1 MRKTWRKI
9 ASLLLSLLICLSTT
23 YSPVLAAEDKAA
35 PTAVTECSVTGFM
48 TEILTLGFE
57 DTDWMNAINNVIV
70 NDTTYTK
77 GTISSWGSNGNLWEV
92 GSVTGA
98 YGSYTA
104 LKIVNPSTYPATLKI
119 SADGYQDLN
128 LQVTKNTSSYPY
140 VYTATVVNTP
150 VEKTYSASVSE
161 TENGTMQLS
170 ATKDI
175 KKGDT
180 VTITVT
186 PDENYELD
194 TLKVT
199 GTTSNSEISIQH
211 TDGTYSFVMPEED
224 VTVSATF
231 KKIAPAEPV
240 KINLEQLS
248 IATDFLGTNW
258 NLSFQNAN
266 NYAAS
271 ITDVK
276 VNKTSWEASSFKP
289 SSGGKY
295 YKDTDNNVLVFS
307 AKEFSSNPETSIL
320 KSGDVIT
327 ITADGYQEL
336 TFKFVI
342 DENGK
347 ASLTEDD
354 GQGDPY
360 ELHVKLKGSFESAI
374 IGQQNYDS
382 VSSASVGGASVNK
395 NSSAKVYG
403 ALVKKGS
410 EPTDSDWEEL
420 DHSSKINLNGSK
432 CSVSIVPNT
441 EKGTPADS
449 DSGMSGVYMTIS
461 SDLTLNGTPKD
472 AGAYLISVSITDT
485 QGRTAVSNSLPFNVY
500 TGEETLADRLTTD
513 NLKQYANGL
522 YAWDIMEPWAIKN
535 FGSNVEGEE
544 NSVRVPKDLEAWFG
558 SHQSGT
564 YGYLGYDLPWKQVT
578 NGEIPQTL
586 YIPDGCNLTMTNME
600 ILSSVRIVVESGGKL
615 TLSDSVVQGII
626 DVQNGGTF
634 SMNYDSFN
642 QEFATGA
649 SLCGQLRLQDG
660 AILENASIYSHINYL
675 ANGDLTDRS
684 SSDAVVVA
692 NGTVTVKGQVFIAGD
707 EAGSD
712 IGQTALLVKDGTVN
726 LEDNAVLVTYGGGG
740 NVLLYAEGGSA
751 IELDNGNISGN
762 GKVVA
767 IGGDVLWGNGGNAV
781 IGNGMITTS
790 EAFLQGATSRTS
802 KNATPGNAI
811 SENVKVTSASR
822 HIENGTQ
829 IGNEVSNDPLE
840 DLYWTTGVELTPP
853 LEKFV
858 TNAMTTEF
866 TVADIE
872 SQTYTG
878 EELTPS
884 ILVQNGETTLVE
896 GTDYFI
902 TYKNADGTD
911 SDGKFINA
919 GSYVVTVTGI
929 GDYYGTIEKTF
940 TILPKEFTF
949 DTALDFDSAS
959 YDGTSK
965 TPSLTVKD
973 GEIILTENVDYTV
986 SYTYGEDLEAK
997 DFSNAEFIEA
1007 GNYKLVIT
1015 GIGNYAGSTA
1025 ETVFAINDKKDDD
1038 NNNDNKDNNNSNNN
1052 SDNNGDSKDNT
1063 NSDNNSD
1070 NKNNNNSST
1079 DNNNGTTTTGNNSN
1093 STTTKNNNTSTV
1105 AGTSSGTTTSG
1116 SKATTNQTSTDK
1128 TASTATTSPKTGD
1141 NTNIVLWLSLF
1152 AVSCITFT
1160 GVTLVKKKSKKAQ
1173 K

>member
-1 MRKTWRKI
+1 MKKTWKKV
-9 ASLLLSLLICLSTT
+9 ASLFLSLLICLSTI
-23 YSPVLAAEDKAA
+23 YSPVLADNKKPA
-35 PTAVTECSVTGFM
+35 PAAVTSCDVTGFM

-57 DTDWMNAINNVIV
+57 DAEWMTAINNVIV

-92 GSVTGA
+92 GSATGA

-104 LKIVNPSTYPATLKI
+104 LKIVNPSTYSATLKI

-199 GTTSNSEISIQH
+199 GTTSNSEISIQN

-258 NLSFQNAN
+258 NLSFQNAD

-382 VSSASVGGASVNK
+382 VSSASVGGATSSK

-403 ALVKKGS
+403 AITAKGT
-410 EPTDSDWEEL
+410 EPTDADWEEL

-461 SDLTLNGTPKD
+461 SNLTLNGTPKD

-642 QEFATGA
+642 QEFTTGA

-712 IGQTALLVKDGTVN
+712 IGQTALLVKDGTLN
-726 LEDNAVLVTYGGGG
+726 LEDNATLVTYGGGG
-740 NVLLYAEGGSA
+740 NVLLYAAGGNA

-829 IGNEVSNDPLE
+829 IGNDVNNDPLE
-840 DLYWTTGVELTPP
+840 ELYWTTGVETTPP
-853 LEKFV
+853 LDKFITNAV
-858 TNAMTTEF
+858 TNTF

-872 SQTYTG
+872 NQPYTG

-884 ILVQNGETTLVE
+884 VMVQDGETVLTE

-902 TYKNADGTD
+902 TYKNEDGTE
-911 SDGKFINA
+911 SDGKFTNA
-919 GSYVVTVTGI
+919 DTYTVVVTGI
-929 GDYYGTIEKTF
+929 GNYYGTVEKTF
-940 TILPKEFTF
+940 TITPKELTF
-949 DTALDFDSAS
+949 DVALDSDSAS
-959 YDGTSK
+959 YDGTAK
-965 TPSLTVKD
+965 TPALTVKD
-973 GEIILTENVDYTV
+973 GKTVLTEGVDYTV
-986 SYTYGEDLEAK
+986 SCIYGDDSEAK
-997 DFSNAEFIEA
+997 NFADTEFINA
-1007 GNYKLVIT
+1007 GSYRLTVT
-1015 GIGNYAGSTA
+1015 GIGNYAGSSA
-1025 ETVFAINDKKDDD
+1025 EIVFTITDKKNDD
-1038 NNNDNKDNNNSNNN
+1038 NKNDDNKNDNINNGDNDNKNDNTNNGNDNKNNSNNAN
-1052 SDNNGDSKDNT
+1052 
-1063 NSDNNSD
+1063 
-1070 NKNNNNSST
+1070 
-1079 DNNNGTTTTGNNSN
+1079 N
-1093 STTTKNNNTSTV
+1093 STTDKTNDTTKTTGSTTNTSTN
-1105 AGTSSGTTTSG
+1105 GKT
-1116 SKATTNQTSTDK
+1116 
-1128 TASTATTSPKTGD
+1128 TASTGKTSTTGTSTSATTSPKTGD
-1141 NTNIVLWLSLF
+1141 DTNVMIWIALL
-1152 AVSCITFT
+1152 AVSCTTLT
-1160 GVTLVKKKSKKAQ
+1160 GTKLLKKKSK
-1173 K
+1173 

>member
-1 MRKTWRKI
+1 M
-9 ASLLLSLLICLSTT
+9 
-23 YSPVLAAEDKAA
+23 
-35 PTAVTECSVTGFM
+35 
-48 TEILTLGFE
+48 
-57 DTDWMNAINNVIV
+57 
-70 NDTTYTK
+70 
-77 GTISSWGSNGNLWEV
+77 
-92 GSVTGA
+92 
-98 YGSYTA
+98 
-104 LKIVNPSTYPATLKI
+104 
-119 SADGYQDLN
+119 
-128 LQVTKNTSSYPY
+128 
-140 VYTATVVNTP
+140 
-150 VEKTYSASVSE
+150 
-161 TENGTMQLS
+161 
-170 ATKDI
+170 
-175 KKGDT
+175 
-180 VTITVT
+180 
-186 PDENYELD
+186 
-194 TLKVT
+194 
-199 GTTSNSEISIQH
+199 
-211 TDGTYSFVMPEED
+211 
-224 VTVSATF
+224 
-231 KKIAPAEPV
+231 
-240 KINLEQLS
+240 
-248 IATDFLGTNW
+248 GTNW
-258 NLSFQNAN
+258 NLSFQNAD

-271 ITDVK
+271 VTDVK

-342 DENGK
+342 DKNGK

-360 ELHVKLKGSFESAI
+360 ELHVKLEGSFESAI

-410 EPTDSDWEEL
+410 EPTDTDWEEL
-420 DHSSKINLNGSK
+420 DNNSKINLNGSK
-432 CSVSIVPNT
+432 CNVSILPDT

-586 YIPDGCNLTMTNME
+586 YIPAGCNLTMTNME

-642 QEFATGA
+642 QEFTTGA

-712 IGQTALLVKDGTVN
+712 IGQTALLVKDGTLN
-726 LEDNAVLVTYGGGG
+726 LEDNATLVTYGGGG
-740 NVLLYAEGGSA
+740 NVLLYAAGGNA

-790 EAFLQGATSRTS
+790 EVFLQGATSRTS

-840 DLYWTTGVELTPP
+840 DLYWSTGVELTPP

-949 DTALDFDSAS
+949 DTALDSDSAS

-1025 ETVFAINDKKDDD
+1025 EAVFAINDKKEDD
-1038 NNNDNKDNNNSNNN
+1038 NNNDNKNNNNSDNKNNNN
-1052 SDNNGDSKDNT
+1052 SDNNN
-1063 NSDNNSD
+1063 D

-1079 DNNNGTTTTGNNSN
+1079 DNNKNGTTTTGNNSN

-1105 AGTSSGTTTSG
+1105 AGTSSGTATSG

-1141 NTNIVLWLSLF
+1141 NTSVVLWLSLF

-1160 GVTLVKKKSKKAQ
+1160 GVTLVKKKSKKA
-1173 K
+1173 

>member
-70 NDTTYTK
+70 NDTAYTK

-104 LKIVNPSTYPATLKI
+104 LKIVNPSKYPATLKI
-119 SADGYQDLN
+119 SADGYQDLT

-161 TENGTMQLS
+161 TENGTVQLS

-180 VTITVT
+180 ITMTVT

-199 GTTSNSEISIQH
+199 GTTSNSEISIQN

-248 IATDFLGTNW
+248 IATDFWGTNW
-258 NLSFQNAN
+258 NLSFQNAD

-271 ITDVK
+271 VTDVK

-410 EPTDSDWEEL
+410 EPVDTDWEEL
-420 DHSSKINLNGSK
+420 DNNSKINLNGSK
-432 CSVSIVPNT
+432 CSVSILPDT
-441 EKGTPADS
+441 EKGTSSDS
-449 DSGMSGVYMTIS
+449 DSGMKGVYMTIS
-461 SDLTLNGTPKD
+461 SDLTLSGTPKD
-472 AGAYLISVSITDT
+472 AGSYLISVSITDM
-485 QGRTAVSNSLPFNVY
+485 QGRTATSNTLPFQVY

-586 YIPDGCNLTMTNME
+586 YIPDGCNLTMTNMK
-600 ILSSVRIVVESGGKL
+600 ILSSVRIDVE
-615 TLSDSVVQGII
+615 
-626 DVQNGGTF
+626 NGGTF

-642 QEFATGA
+642 QEFTTGA

-692 NGTVTVKGQVFIAGD
+692 NGNVTVKGQVFIAGD

-712 IGQTALLVKDGTVN
+712 LGQTALLVKDGTLN
-726 LEDNAVLVTYGGGG
+726 LEDNATLVTYGGGG
-740 NVLLYAEGGSA
+740 NVLLYAAGGNA
-751 IELDNGNISGN
+751 IELENGNITGN

-767 IGGDVLWGNGGNAV
+767 IGGNVLWGNGGNAV
-781 IGNGMITTS
+781 TGNGIISTT
-790 EAFLQGATSRTS
+790 EAFIQGATSRTS
-802 KNATPGNAI
+802 NNAMPGNAL
-811 SENVKVTSASR
+811 SDNVKVTSASR

-829 IGNEVSNDPLE
+829 IGNDVNNDPLE
-840 DLYWTTGVELTPP
+840 ELYWTTGVELTPP

-902 TYKNADGTD
+902 TYKNTDGTD

-949 DTALDFDSAS
+949 DTSLDSDSAS

-973 GEIILTENVDYTV
+973 GEIVLTENVDYTV

-1025 ETVFAINDKKDDD
+1025 EAVFAIN
-1038 NNNDNKDNNNSNNN
+1038 NKNGTPTTGNNSNNN
-1052 SDNNGDSKDNT
+1052 
-1063 NSDNNSD
+1063 
-1070 NKNNNNSST
+1070 
-1079 DNNNGTTTTGNNSN
+1079 N

-1116 SKATTNQTSTDK
+1116 SKAATNQTSTDK

-1160 GVTLVKKKSKKAQ
+1160 GVTLVKKKSEKTQ

>member
-35 PTAVTECSVTGFM
+35 PTAVTECSVTGFV

-70 NDTTYTK
+70 NGTAYTK
-77 GTISSWGSNGNLWEV
+77 GTINSWASNGNLWEV

-104 LKIVNPSTYPATLKI
+104 LKIVNPSNYPATLKI
-119 SADGYQDLN
+119 SADGYQDLT
-128 LQVTKNTSSYPY
+128 LRVTKNTSSYPY
-140 VYTATVVNTP
+140 VYTATVINTP

-161 TENGTMQLS
+161 TENGTVQLS

-180 VTITVT
+180 ITMTVT

-199 GTTSNSEISIQH
+199 GTTSNSEISIQN

-224 VTVSATF
+224 VAVSATF

-248 IATDFLGTNW
+248 IATDFWGTNW
-258 NLSFQNAN
+258 NLSFQNAD

-271 ITDVK
+271 VTDVK

-410 EPTDSDWEEL
+410 EPADTDWEEL
-420 DHSSKINLNGSK
+420 DNNSKINLNGSK
-432 CSVSIVPNT
+432 CSVSILPDT
-441 EKGTPADS
+441 EKGTSSDS
-449 DSGMSGVYMTIS
+449 DSGMKGVYMTIS
-461 SDLTLNGTPKD
+461 SDLTLSGTPKD
-472 AGAYLISVSITDT
+472 AGSYLISVSITDM
-485 QGRTAVSNSLPFNVY
+485 QGRNATSNTLPFQVY

-586 YIPDGCNLTMTNME
+586 YIPDGCNLTMTNMK

-626 DVQNGGTF
+626 DVENGGTF

-642 QEFATGA
+642 QEFTTGA

-692 NGTVTVKGQVFIAGD
+692 NGNVTVKGQVFIAGD

-712 IGQTALLVKDGTVN
+712 LGQTALLVKDGTLN
-726 LEDNAVLVTYGGGG
+726 LEDNATLVTYGGGG
-740 NVLLYAEGGSA
+740 NVLLYAAGGNA
-751 IELDNGNISGN
+751 IELENGNITGN

-767 IGGDVLWGNGGNAV
+767 IGGNVLWGNGGNAV
-781 IGNGMITTS
+781 TGNGIISTT
-790 EAFLQGATSRTS
+790 EAFIQGATSRTS
-802 KNATPGNAI
+802 NNAMPGNAL
-811 SENVKVTSASR
+811 SDNVKVTSASR

-829 IGNEVSNDPLE
+829 IGNDVNNDPLE
-840 DLYWTTGVELTPP
+840 ELYWTTGVELTPP

-902 TYKNADGTD
+902 TYKNTDGTD

-949 DTALDFDSAS
+949 DTSLDSDSAS

-973 GEIILTENVDYTV
+973 GEIVLTENVDYTV
-986 SYTYGEDLEAK
+986 SYTYGENLETK

-1025 ETVFAINDKKDDD
+1025 EAVFAIN
-1038 NNNDNKDNNNSNNN
+1038 NKNGMPTTGNNSNNN
-1052 SDNNGDSKDNT
+1052 
-1063 NSDNNSD
+1063 
-1070 NKNNNNSST
+1070 
-1079 DNNNGTTTTGNNSN
+1079 N

-1116 SKATTNQTSTDK
+1116 SKAATNQTSTDK

-1160 GVTLVKKKSKKAQ
+1160 GVTLVKKKSKKTQ

>member
-77 GTISSWGSNGNLWEV
+77 GTINSWGSNGNLWEV

-119 SADGYQDLN
+119 SAEGYQDLT

-161 TENGTMQLS
+161 TENGTVQLS

-180 VTITVT
+180 ITMTVT
-186 PDENYELD
+186 PDESYELD

-199 GTTSNSEISIQH
+199 GTTSNSEISIQN

-248 IATDFLGTNW
+248 IATDFWGTNW
-258 NLSFQNAN
+258 NLSFQNAD

-276 VNKTSWEASSFKP
+276 VNAESWENSSFKP

-307 AKEFSSNPETSIL
+307 AKDFSTNPEIPVL

-327 ITADGYQEL
+327 LTADGYQEL

-342 DENGK
+342 DTNGN
-347 ASLTEDD
+347 ASLVADD

-360 ELHVKLKGSFESAI
+360 ELHVKLEGSFESAI

-410 EPTDSDWEEL
+410 EPTDTDWEEL
-420 DHSSKINLNGSK
+420 DNNSKINLNGSK
-432 CSVSIVPNT
+432 CNVSILPDT

-449 DSGMSGVYMTIS
+449 DSGMSGVYMTLS

-485 QGRTAVSNSLPFNVY
+485 QGRTAVSNALPFNVY

-564 YGYLGYDLPWKQVT
+564 YGYLGYDLPWKQVKA
-578 NGEIPQTL
+578 GDIPQTL
-586 YIPDGCNLTMTNME
+586 YIPAGCNLTMTNME

-634 SMNYDSFN
+634 SMNYDSYN
-642 QEFATGA
+642 QEFTKGA

-684 SSDAVVVA
+684 SSEAVVVA
-692 NGTVTVKGQVFIAGD
+692 NGNVTVKGQVFIAGD

-712 IGQTALLVKDGTVN
+712 IGQTALLVKDGTLN
-726 LEDNAVLVTYGGGG
+726 LEDNATLVTYGGGG
-740 NVLLYAEGGSA
+740 NVLLYAAGGNA

-949 DTALDFDSAS
+949 DTALDSDSAS
-959 YDGTSK
+959 YDGTAK

-1052 SDNNGDSKDNT
+1052 SDNNN
-1063 NSDNNSD
+1063 D

-1079 DNNNGTTTTGNNSN
+1079 DNNKNGTTTTGNNSN

-1116 SKATTNQTSTDK
+1116 SKATTNQTSTAK

>member
-1 MRKTWRKI
+1 MKKTWKKV
-9 ASLLLSLLICLSTT
+9 ASLFLSLLICLSTI
-23 YSPVLAAEDKAA
+23 YSPVLADDKKPA
-35 PTAVTECSVTGFM
+35 PAAVTSCDVTGFM

-57 DTDWMNAINNVIV
+57 DAEWMTAINNVIV

-92 GSVTGA
+92 GSATGA

-119 SADGYQDLN
+119 SADGYQDLT

-161 TENGTMQLS
+161 TENGTVQLS

-248 IATDFLGTNW
+248 IATDFWGTNW
-258 NLSFQNAN
+258 NLSFQNAD

-271 ITDVK
+271 VTDVK

-307 AKEFSSNPETSIL
+307 AKDFSTNPEIPVL

-327 ITADGYQEL
+327 LTADGYQEL

-342 DENGK
+342 DTNGN
-347 ASLTEDD
+347 ASLVADD

-360 ELHVKLKGSFESAI
+360 ELHVKLEGSFESAI

-382 VSSASVGGASVNK
+382 VSSASVGGATSSK

-403 ALVKKGS
+403 AITAKGT
-410 EPTDSDWEEL
+410 EPTDADWEEL

-461 SDLTLNGTPKD
+461 SNLTLNGTPKD

-586 YIPDGCNLTMTNME
+586 YIPAGCNLTMTNME

-642 QEFATGA
+642 QEFTTGA

-712 IGQTALLVKDGTVN
+712 IGQTALLVKDGTLN
-726 LEDNAVLVTYGGGG
+726 LEDNATLITYGGGG
-740 NVLLYAEGGSA
+740 NVLLYATGGNA

-762 GKVVA
+762 GKIVA

-790 EAFLQGATSRTS
+790 EVFLQGATSRTS

-853 LEKFV
+853 LDKFV
-858 TNAMTTEF
+858 TNAVTNTF

-872 SQTYTG
+872 SQIYTG
-878 EELTPS
+878 KELTPS
-884 ILVQNGETTLVE
+884 VLVQNGETTLVE

-940 TILPKEFTF
+940 TILPREFTF

-1025 ETVFAINDKKDDD
+1025 EAVFAINDKKEDD
-1038 NNNDNKDNNNSNNN
+1038 NNNDNKNNNN
-1052 SDNNGDSKDNT
+1052 SDNNGDSKDN
-1063 NSDNNSD
+1063 NNNDNNSD

-1079 DNNNGTTTTGNNSN
+1079 DNNKNGTTTTGNNSN

-1105 AGTSSGTTTSG
+1105 AGTSSGTATSG

-1141 NTNIVLWLSLF
+1141 NTSVVLWLSLF

-1160 GVTLVKKKSKKAQ
+1160 GVTLVKKKSKKA
-1173 K
+1173 

>member
-1 MRKTWRKI
+1 MKKTWKKV
-9 ASLLLSLLICLSTT
+9 ASLFLSLLICLSTI
-23 YSPVLAAEDKAA
+23 YSPVLADNKKPA
-35 PTAVTECSVTGFM
+35 PAAVTSCDVTGFM

-57 DTDWMNAINNVIV
+57 DAEWMTAINNVIV

-92 GSVTGA
+92 GSATGA

-199 GTTSNSEISIQH
+199 GTTSNSEISIQN

-258 NLSFQNAN
+258 NLSFQNAD

-410 EPTDSDWEEL
+410 EPADTDWEEL
-420 DHSSKINLNGSK
+420 DNNSKINLNGSK
-432 CSVSIVPNT
+432 CSVSILPDT
-441 EKGTPADS
+441 EKGTSSDS
-449 DSGMSGVYMTIS
+449 DSGMKGVYMTIS
-461 SDLTLNGTPKD
+461 SDLTLSGTPKD
-472 AGAYLISVSITDT
+472 AGSYLISVSITDM
-485 QGRTAVSNSLPFNVY
+485 QGRTATSNTLPFQVY

-712 IGQTALLVKDGTVN
+712 IGQTALLVKDGTLN
-726 LEDNAVLVTYGGGG
+726 LEDNATLVTYGGGG
-740 NVLLYAEGGSA
+740 NVLLYAAGGNA

-829 IGNEVSNDPLE
+829 IGNDVNNDPLE
-840 DLYWTTGVELTPP
+840 ELYWTTGVETTPP
-853 LEKFV
+853 LDKFITNAV
-858 TNAMTTEF
+858 TNTF

-872 SQTYTG
+872 NQPYTG

-884 ILVQNGETTLVE
+884 VMVQDGETVLTE

-902 TYKNADGTD
+902 TYKNEDGTE
-911 SDGKFINA
+911 SDGKFTNA
-919 GSYVVTVTGI
+919 DTYTVVVTGI
-929 GDYYGTIEKTF
+929 GNYYGTVEKTF
-940 TILPKEFTF
+940 TITPKELTF
-949 DTALDFDSAS
+949 DVALDSDSAS
-959 YDGTSK
+959 YDGTAK
-965 TPSLTVKD
+965 TPALTVKD
-973 GEIILTENVDYTV
+973 GKTVLTEGVDYTV
-986 SYTYGEDLEAK
+986 SCIYGDDSEAK
-997 DFSNAEFIEA
+997 NFADTEFINA
-1007 GNYKLVIT
+1007 GSYRLTVT
-1015 GIGNYAGSTA
+1015 GIGNYAGSSA
-1025 ETVFAINDKKDDD
+1025 EIVFTITDKKNDD
-1038 NNNDNKDNNNSNNN
+1038 NKNDDNKNDNINNGDNDNKNDNTNNGNDNKNNSNNA
-1052 SDNNGDSKDNT
+1052 
-1063 NSDNNSD
+1063 NNST
-1070 NKNNNNSST
+1070 T
-1079 DNNNGTTTTGNNSN
+1079 DKTNGTTKTTG
-1093 STTTKNNNTSTV
+1093 STTNTSTN
-1105 AGTSSGTTTSG
+1105 GKT
-1116 SKATTNQTSTDK
+1116 
-1128 TASTATTSPKTGD
+1128 TASTGKTSTTGTSTSATTSPKTGD
-1141 NTNIVLWLSLF
+1141 DTNVMIWIALL
-1152 AVSCITFT
+1152 AVSCTTLT
-1160 GVTLVKKKSKKAQ
+1160 GTKLLKKKSK
-1173 K
+1173 

>member
-1 MRKTWRKI
+1 MKKTWKKV
-9 ASLLLSLLICLSTT
+9 ASLFLSLLICLSTI
-23 YSPVLAAEDKAA
+23 YSPVLADDKKPA
-35 PTAVTECSVTGFM
+35 PAAVTSCDVTGFM

-57 DTDWMNAINNVIV
+57 DAEWMTAINNVIV

-92 GSVTGA
+92 GSATGA

-104 LKIVNPSTYPATLKI
+104 LKIVNPSTYPATVKI
-119 SADGYQDLN
+119 SAEGYQDLT

-161 TENGTMQLS
+161 TENGTVQLS

-180 VTITVT
+180 ITMTVT
-186 PDENYELD
+186 PDESYELD

-199 GTTSNSEISIQH
+199 GTTSNSEISIQN

-248 IATDFLGTNW
+248 IATDFWGTNW
-258 NLSFQNAN
+258 NLSFQNAD

-271 ITDVK
+271 VTDVK

-360 ELHVKLKGSFESAI
+360 ELHVKLEGSFESAI

-410 EPTDSDWEEL
+410 EPTDTDWEEL
-420 DHSSKINLNGSK
+420 DNNSKINLNGSK
-432 CSVSIVPNT
+432 CNVSILPDT
-441 EKGTPADS
+441 EKGTSSDS
-449 DSGMSGVYMTIS
+449 DSGMKGIYMTIS
-461 SDLTLNGTPKD
+461 SDLTLSGTPKD
-472 AGAYLISVSITDT
+472 AGSYLISVSITDM
-485 QGRTAVSNSLPFNVY
+485 QGRTATSNALPFQVY

-544 NSVRVPKDLEAWFG
+544 NSVRVPKNLEAWFG

-615 TLSDSVVQGII
+615 TLSDSIVQGII

-642 QEFATGA
+642 QEFTTGA

-684 SSDAVVVA
+684 SSEAVVVA
-692 NGTVTVKGQVFIAGD
+692 NGNVTVKGQVFIAGD

-712 IGQTALLVKDGTVN
+712 LGQTALLVKDGTVN

-751 IELDNGNISGN
+751 IELDNGNITGN
-762 GKVVA
+762 GKVIA

-811 SENVKVTSASR
+811 SENVKVTIASR

-853 LEKFV
+853 LDKFV
-858 TNAMTTEF
+858 TNAVTNTF

-872 SQTYTG
+872 SQIYTG
-878 EELTPS
+878 KELTPS
-884 ILVQNGETTLVE
+884 VLVQNGETTLVD

-902 TYKNADGTD
+902 TYKNADGID

-1025 ETVFAINDKKDDD
+1025 ETVFAINDKKDDN
-1038 NNNDNKDNNNSNNN
+1038 NNNDNKDNNNSN
-1052 SDNNGDSKDNT
+1052 
-1063 NSDNNSD
+1063 NNSD

-1079 DNNNGTTTTGNNSN
+1079 DNNNGTTTTGNNSNNSN

>member
-1 MRKTWRKI
+1 
-9 ASLLLSLLICLSTT
+9 
-23 YSPVLAAEDKAA
+23 
-35 PTAVTECSVTGFM
+35 
-48 TEILTLGFE
+48 
-57 DTDWMNAINNVIV
+57 
-70 NDTTYTK
+70 
-77 GTISSWGSNGNLWEV
+77 
-92 GSVTGA
+92 
-98 YGSYTA
+98 
-104 LKIVNPSTYPATLKI
+104 
-119 SADGYQDLN
+119 
-128 LQVTKNTSSYPY
+128 
-140 VYTATVVNTP
+140 
-150 VEKTYSASVSE
+150 
-161 TENGTMQLS
+161 
-170 ATKDI
+170 
-175 KKGDT
+175 
-180 VTITVT
+180 
-186 PDENYELD
+186 
-194 TLKVT
+194 
-199 GTTSNSEISIQH
+199 
-211 TDGTYSFVMPEED
+211 
-224 VTVSATF
+224 
-231 KKIAPAEPV
+231 
-240 KINLEQLS
+240 
-248 IATDFLGTNW
+248 
-258 NLSFQNAN
+258 
-266 NYAAS
+266 
-271 ITDVK
+271 
-276 VNKTSWEASSFKP
+276 
-289 SSGGKY
+289 
-295 YKDTDNNVLVFS
+295 
-307 AKEFSSNPETSIL
+307 
-320 KSGDVIT
+320 
-327 ITADGYQEL
+327 
-336 TFKFVI
+336 
-342 DENGK
+342 
-347 ASLTEDD
+347 
-354 GQGDPY
+354 
-360 ELHVKLKGSFESAI
+360 
-374 IGQQNYDS
+374 
-382 VSSASVGGASVNK
+382 
-395 NSSAKVYG
+395 
-403 ALVKKGS
+403 
-410 EPTDSDWEEL
+410 
-420 DHSSKINLNGSK
+420 
-432 CSVSIVPNT
+432 
-441 EKGTPADS
+441 
-449 DSGMSGVYMTIS
+449 
-461 SDLTLNGTPKD
+461 
-472 AGAYLISVSITDT
+472 
-485 QGRTAVSNSLPFNVY
+485 
-500 TGEETLADRLTTD
+500 
-513 NLKQYANGL
+513 
-522 YAWDIMEPWAIKN
+522 MEPWAIKN

-564 YGYLGYDLPWKQVT
+564 YGYLGYDLPWKQVKA
-578 NGEIPQTL
+578 GDIPQTL
-586 YIPDGCNLTMTNME
+586 YIPAGCNLTMTNME

-634 SMNYDSFN
+634 SMNYDSYN
-642 QEFATGA
+642 QEFTKGA

-684 SSDAVVVA
+684 SSEAVVVA
-692 NGTVTVKGQVFIAGD
+692 NGNVTVKGQVFIAGD

-712 IGQTALLVKDGTVN
+712 IGQTALLVKDGTLN
-726 LEDNAVLVTYGGGG
+726 LEDNATLVTYGGGG
-740 NVLLYAEGGSA
+740 NVLLYAAGGNA

-949 DTALDFDSAS
+949 DTALDSDSAS

-1052 SDNNGDSKDNT
+1052 SDNNN
-1063 NSDNNSD
+1063 D

-1079 DNNNGTTTTGNNSN
+1079 DNNKNGTTTTGNNSN

-1116 SKATTNQTSTDK
+1116 SKATTNQTSTAK

>member
-1 MRKTWRKI
+1 MKKTWKKV
-9 ASLLLSLLICLSTT
+9 ASLFLSLLICLSTI
-23 YSPVLAAEDKAA
+23 YSPVLADNKKPA
-35 PTAVTECSVTGFM
+35 PAAVTSCDVTGFM

-92 GSVTGA
+92 GSATGA

-199 GTTSNSEISIQH
+199 GTTSNSEISIQN

-258 NLSFQNAN
+258 NLSFQNAD

-382 VSSASVGGASVNK
+382 VSSASVGGATSSK

-403 ALVKKGS
+403 AITAKGT
-410 EPTDSDWEEL
+410 EPTDADWEEL

-461 SDLTLNGTPKD
+461 SNLTLNGTPKD

-642 QEFATGA
+642 QEFTTGA

-712 IGQTALLVKDGTVN
+712 IGQTALLVKDGTLN
-726 LEDNAVLVTYGGGG
+726 LEDNATLVTYGGGG
-740 NVLLYAEGGSA
+740 NVLLYAAGGNA

-829 IGNEVSNDPLE
+829 IGNDVNNDPLE
-840 DLYWTTGVELTPP
+840 ELYWTTGVETTPP
-853 LEKFV
+853 LDKFITNAV
-858 TNAMTTEF
+858 TNTF

-872 SQTYTG
+872 NQPYTG

-884 ILVQNGETTLVE
+884 VMVQDGETVLTE

-902 TYKNADGTD
+902 TYKNEDGTE
-911 SDGKFINA
+911 SDGKFTNA
-919 GSYVVTVTGI
+919 DTYTVVVTGI
-929 GDYYGTIEKTF
+929 GNYYGTVEKTF
-940 TILPKEFTF
+940 TITPKELTF
-949 DTALDFDSAS
+949 DVALDSDSAS
-959 YDGTSK
+959 YDGTAK
-965 TPSLTVKD
+965 TPALTVKD
-973 GEIILTENVDYTV
+973 GKTVLTEGVDYTV
-986 SYTYGEDLEAK
+986 SCIYGDDSEAK
-997 DFSNAEFIEA
+997 NFADTEFINA
-1007 GNYKLVIT
+1007 GSYRLTVT
-1015 GIGNYAGSTA
+1015 GIGNYAGSSA
-1025 ETVFAINDKKDDD
+1025 EIVFTITDKKNDD
-1038 NNNDNKDNNNSNNN
+1038 NKNDDNKNDNINNGDNDNKNDNTNNGNDNKNNSNNA
-1052 SDNNGDSKDNT
+1052 NNT
-1063 NSDNNSD
+1063 
-1070 NKNNNNSST
+1070 T
-1079 DNNNGTTTTGNNSN
+1079 DKTNGTTKTTG
-1093 STTTKNNNTSTV
+1093 STTNTSTN
-1105 AGTSSGTTTSG
+1105 GKT
-1116 SKATTNQTSTDK
+1116 
-1128 TASTATTSPKTGD
+1128 TASTGKTSTTGTSTSATTSPKTGD
-1141 NTNIVLWLSLF
+1141 DTNVMIWIALL
-1152 AVSCITFT
+1152 AVSCTTLT
-1160 GVTLVKKKSKKAQ
+1160 GTKLLKKKSK
-1173 K
+1173 

>member
-1 MRKTWRKI
+1 MKKTWKKV
-9 ASLLLSLLICLSTT
+9 ASLFLSLLICLSTI
-23 YSPVLAAEDKAA
+23 YSPVLADDKKPA
-35 PTAVTECSVTGFM
+35 PAAVTSCDVTGFM

-57 DTDWMNAINNVIV
+57 DAEWMTAINNVIV

-92 GSVTGA
+92 GSATGA

-104 LKIVNPSTYPATLKI
+104 LKIVNPSTYPATVKI
-119 SADGYQDLN
+119 SAEGYQDLT

-161 TENGTMQLS
+161 TENGTVQLS

-180 VTITVT
+180 ITMTVT
-186 PDENYELD
+186 PDESYELD

-199 GTTSNSEISIQH
+199 GTTSNSEISIQN

-258 NLSFQNAN
+258 NLSFQNAD

-382 VSSASVGGASVNK
+382 VSSASVGGATSSK

-403 ALVKKGS
+403 AITAKGT
-410 EPTDSDWEEL
+410 EPTDADWEEL

-461 SDLTLNGTPKD
+461 SNLTLNGTPKD

-642 QEFATGA
+642 QEFTTGA

-712 IGQTALLVKDGTVN
+712 IGQTALLVKDGTLN
-726 LEDNAVLVTYGGGG
+726 LEDNATLVTYGGGG
-740 NVLLYAEGGSA
+740 NVLLYAAGGNA

-802 KNATPGNAI
+802 KSATPGNAI

-829 IGNEVSNDPLE
+829 IGNDVNNDPLE
-840 DLYWTTGVELTPP
+840 ELYWTTGVETTPP
-853 LEKFV
+853 LDKFITNAV
-858 TNAMTTEF
+858 TNTF

-872 SQTYTG
+872 NQPYTG

-884 ILVQNGETTLVE
+884 VMVQDGETVLTE

-902 TYKNADGTD
+902 TYKNEDGTE
-911 SDGKFINA
+911 SDGKFTNA
-919 GSYVVTVTGI
+919 DTYTVVVTGI
-929 GDYYGTIEKTF
+929 GNYYGTVEKTF
-940 TILPKEFTF
+940 TITPKELTF
-949 DTALDFDSAS
+949 DVALDSDSAS
-959 YDGTSK
+959 YDGTAK
-965 TPSLTVKD
+965 TPALTVKD
-973 GEIILTENVDYTV
+973 GKTVLTEGVDYTV
-986 SYTYGEDLEAK
+986 SCIYGDDSEAK
-997 DFSNAEFIEA
+997 NFADTEFINA
-1007 GNYKLVIT
+1007 GSYRLTVT
-1015 GIGNYAGSTA
+1015 GIGNYAGSSA
-1025 ETVFAINDKKDDD
+1025 EIVFTITDKKNDD
-1038 NNNDNKDNNNSNNN
+1038 NKNDDNKNDNINNGDNDNKNDNTNNGNDNKNNSNNA
-1052 SDNNGDSKDNT
+1052 
-1063 NSDNNSD
+1063 NNST
-1070 NKNNNNSST
+1070 T
-1079 DNNNGTTTTGNNSN
+1079 DKTNGTTKTTG
-1093 STTTKNNNTSTV
+1093 STTNTSTN
-1105 AGTSSGTTTSG
+1105 GKT
-1116 SKATTNQTSTDK
+1116 
-1128 TASTATTSPKTGD
+1128 TASTGKTSTTGTSTSATTSPKTGD
-1141 NTNIVLWLSLF
+1141 DTNVMIWIALL
-1152 AVSCITFT
+1152 AVSCTTLT
-1160 GVTLVKKKSKKAQ
+1160 GTKLLKKKSK
-1173 K
+1173 

>member
-1 MRKTWRKI
+1 MKKTWKKV
-9 ASLLLSLLICLSTT
+9 ASLFLSLLICLSTI
-23 YSPVLAAEDKAA
+23 YSPVLADNKKPA
-35 PTAVTECSVTGFM
+35 PAAVTSCDVTGFM

-57 DTDWMNAINNVIV
+57 DAEWMTAINNVIV

-92 GSVTGA
+92 GSATGA

-199 GTTSNSEISIQH
+199 GTTSNSEISIQN

-258 NLSFQNAN
+258 NLSFQNAD

-410 EPTDSDWEEL
+410 EPADTDWEEL
-420 DHSSKINLNGSK
+420 DNNSKINLNGSK
-432 CSVSIVPNT
+432 CSVSILPDT
-441 EKGTPADS
+441 EKGTSSDS
-449 DSGMSGVYMTIS
+449 DSGMKGVYMTIS
-461 SDLTLNGTPKD
+461 SDLTLSGTPKD
-472 AGAYLISVSITDT
+472 AGSYLISVSITDM
-485 QGRTAVSNSLPFNVY
+485 QGRTATSNTLPFQVY

-712 IGQTALLVKDGTVN
+712 IGQTALLVKDGTLN
-726 LEDNAVLVTYGGGG
+726 LEDNATLVTYGGGG
-740 NVLLYAEGGSA
+740 NVLLYAAGGNA

-829 IGNEVSNDPLE
+829 IGNDVNNDPLE
-840 DLYWTTGVELTPP
+840 ELYWTTGVETTPP
-853 LEKFV
+853 LDKFITNAV
-858 TNAMTTEF
+858 TNTF

-872 SQTYTG
+872 NQPYIG

-884 ILVQNGETTLVE
+884 VMVQDGETVLTE

-902 TYKNADGTD
+902 TYKNEDGTE
-911 SDGKFINA
+911 SDGKFTNA
-919 GSYVVTVTGI
+919 DTYTVVVTGI
-929 GDYYGTIEKTF
+929 GNYYGTVEKTF
-940 TILPKEFTF
+940 TITPKELTF
-949 DTALDFDSAS
+949 DVALDSDSAS
-959 YDGTSK
+959 YDGTAK
-965 TPSLTVKD
+965 TPALTVKD
-973 GEIILTENVDYTV
+973 GKTVLTEGVDYTV
-986 SYTYGEDLEAK
+986 SCIYGDDSEAK
-997 DFSNAEFIEA
+997 NFADTEFINA
-1007 GNYKLVIT
+1007 GSYRLTVT
-1015 GIGNYAGSTA
+1015 GIGNYAGSSA
-1025 ETVFAINDKKDDD
+1025 EIVFTITDKKNDD
-1038 NNNDNKDNNNSNNN
+1038 NKNDDNKNDNINNGDNDNKNDNTNNGNDNKNNSNNA
-1052 SDNNGDSKDNT
+1052 
-1063 NSDNNSD
+1063 NNST
-1070 NKNNNNSST
+1070 T
-1079 DNNNGTTTTGNNSN
+1079 DKTNGTTKTTG
-1093 STTTKNNNTSTV
+1093 STTNTSTN
-1105 AGTSSGTTTSG
+1105 GKT
-1116 SKATTNQTSTDK
+1116 
-1128 TASTATTSPKTGD
+1128 TASTGKTSTTGTSTSATTSPKTGD
-1141 NTNIVLWLSLF
+1141 DTNVMIWIALL
-1152 AVSCITFT
+1152 AVSCTTLT
-1160 GVTLVKKKSKKAQ
+1160 GTKLLKKKSK
-1173 K
+1173 

>member
-1 MRKTWRKI
+1 MKKTWKKV
-9 ASLLLSLLICLSTT
+9 ASLFLSLLICLSTI
-23 YSPVLAAEDKAA
+23 YSPVLADNKKPA
-35 PTAVTECSVTGFM
+35 PAAVTSCDVTGFM

-57 DTDWMNAINNVIV
+57 DAEWMTAINNVIV

-92 GSVTGA
+92 GSATGA

-199 GTTSNSEISIQH
+199 GTTSNSEISIQN

-258 NLSFQNAN
+258 NLSFQNAD

-382 VSSASVGGASVNK
+382 VSSASVGGATSSK

-403 ALVKKGS
+403 AITAKGT
-410 EPTDSDWEEL
+410 EPTDADWEEL

-461 SDLTLNGTPKD
+461 SNLTLNGTPKD

-642 QEFATGA
+642 QEFTTGA

-712 IGQTALLVKDGTVN
+712 IGQTALLVKDGTLN
-726 LEDNAVLVTYGGGG
+726 LEDNATLVTYGGGG
-740 NVLLYAEGGSA
+740 NVLLYAAGGNA

-829 IGNEVSNDPLE
+829 IGNDVNNDPLE
-840 DLYWTTGVELTPP
+840 ELYWTTGVETTPP
-853 LEKFV
+853 LDKFITNAV
-858 TNAMTTEF
+858 TNTF

-872 SQTYTG
+872 NQPYTG

-884 ILVQNGETTLVE
+884 VMVQDGETVLTE

-902 TYKNADGTD
+902 TYKNEDGTE
-911 SDGKFINA
+911 SDGKFTNA
-919 GSYVVTVTGI
+919 DTYTVVVTGI
-929 GDYYGTIEKTF
+929 GNYYGTVEKTF
-940 TILPKEFTF
+940 TITPKELTF
-949 DTALDFDSAS
+949 DVALDSDSAS
-959 YDGTSK
+959 YDGTAK
-965 TPSLTVKD
+965 TPALTVKD
-973 GEIILTENVDYTV
+973 GKTVLTEGVDYTV
-986 SYTYGEDLEAK
+986 SCIYGDDSEAK
-997 DFSNAEFIEA
+997 NFADTEFINA
-1007 GNYKLVIT
+1007 GSYRLTVT
-1015 GIGNYAGSTA
+1015 GIGNYAGSSA
-1025 ETVFAINDKKDDD
+1025 EIVFTITDKKNDD
-1038 NNNDNKDNNNSNNN
+1038 NKNDDNKNDNINNGDNDNKNDNTNNGNDNKNNSNNA
-1052 SDNNGDSKDNT
+1052 
-1063 NSDNNSD
+1063 NNST
-1070 NKNNNNSST
+1070 T
-1079 DNNNGTTTTGNNSN
+1079 DKTNGTTKTTG
-1093 STTTKNNNTSTV
+1093 STTNTSTN
-1105 AGTSSGTTTSG
+1105 GKT
-1116 SKATTNQTSTDK
+1116 
-1128 TASTATTSPKTGD
+1128 TASTGKTSTTGTSTSATTSPKTGD
-1141 NTNIVLWLSLF
+1141 DTNVMIWIALL
-1152 AVSCITFT
+1152 AVSCTTLT
-1160 GVTLVKKKSKKAQ
+1160 GTKLLKKKSK
-1173 K
+1173 

>member
-199 GTTSNSEISIQH
+199 GTTSNSEISIQN

-258 NLSFQNAN
+258 NLSFQNAD

-410 EPTDSDWEEL
+410 EPADTDWEEL
-420 DHSSKINLNGSK
+420 DNNSKINLNGSK
-432 CSVSIVPNT
+432 CSVSILPNT
-441 EKGTPADS
+441 EKGTSSDS
-449 DSGMSGVYMTIS
+449 DSGMKGIYMTIS
-461 SDLTLNGTPKD
+461 SDLTLSGTPKD
-472 AGAYLISVSITDT
+472 AGSYLISVSITDM
-485 QGRTAVSNSLPFNVY
+485 QGRTATSNTLPFQVY

-740 NVLLYAEGGSA
+740 NVLLYAAGGNA

-902 TYKNADGTD
+902 TYKNADGAD

-1025 ETVFAINDKKDDD
+1025 ETVFAINDKKDDN
-1038 NNNDNKDNNNSNNN
+1038 NNNDNKDNNN
-1052 SDNNGDSKDNT
+1052 SDNNGDSKDNN
-1063 NSDNNSD
+1063 NSNNNSD

-1079 DNNNGTTTTGNNSN
+1079 NNNNGTTTTGNNSNNSN

>member
-1 MRKTWRKI
+1 MKKTWKKV
-9 ASLLLSLLICLSTT
+9 ASLFLSLLICLSTI
-23 YSPVLAAEDKAA
+23 YSPVLADDKKPA
-35 PTAVTECSVTGFM
+35 PAAVTSCDVTGFM

-57 DTDWMNAINNVIV
+57 DAEWMTAINNVIV

-92 GSVTGA
+92 GSATGA

-104 LKIVNPSTYPATLKI
+104 LKIVNPSTYPATVKI
-119 SADGYQDLN
+119 SAEGYQDLT

-199 GTTSNSEISIQH
+199 GTTSNSEISIQN

-258 NLSFQNAN
+258 NLSFQNAD

-410 EPTDSDWEEL
+410 EPADTDWEEL
-420 DHSSKINLNGSK
+420 DNNSKINLNGSK
-432 CSVSIVPNT
+432 CSVSILPDT
-441 EKGTPADS
+441 EKGTSSDS
-449 DSGMSGVYMTIS
+449 DSGMKGVYMTIS
-461 SDLTLNGTPKD
+461 SDLTLSGTPKD
-472 AGAYLISVSITDT
+472 AGSYLISVSITDM
-485 QGRTAVSNSLPFNVY
+485 QGRTATSNTLPFQVY

-712 IGQTALLVKDGTVN
+712 IGQTALLVKDGTLN
-726 LEDNAVLVTYGGGG
+726 LEDNATLVTYGGGG
-740 NVLLYAEGGSA
+740 NVLLYAAGGNA

-829 IGNEVSNDPLE
+829 IGNDVNNDPLE
-840 DLYWTTGVELTPP
+840 ELYWTTGVETTPP
-853 LEKFV
+853 LDKFITNAV
-858 TNAMTTEF
+858 TNTF

-872 SQTYTG
+872 NQPYTG

-884 ILVQNGETTLVE
+884 VMVQDGETVLTE

-902 TYKNADGTD
+902 TYKNEDGTE
-911 SDGKFINA
+911 SDGKFTNA
-919 GSYVVTVTGI
+919 DTYTVVVTGI
-929 GDYYGTIEKTF
+929 GNYYGTVEKTF
-940 TILPKEFTF
+940 TITPKELTF
-949 DTALDFDSAS
+949 DVALDSDSAS
-959 YDGTSK
+959 YDGTAK
-965 TPSLTVKD
+965 TPALTVKD
-973 GEIILTENVDYTV
+973 GKTVLTEGVDYTV
-986 SYTYGEDLEAK
+986 SCIYGDDSEAK
-997 DFSNAEFIEA
+997 NFADTEFINA
-1007 GNYKLVIT
+1007 GSYRLTVT
-1015 GIGNYAGSTA
+1015 GIGNYAGSSA
-1025 ETVFAINDKKDDD
+1025 EIVFTITDKKNDD
-1038 NNNDNKDNNNSNNN
+1038 NKNDDNKNDNINNGDNDNKNDNTNNGNDNKNNSNNA
-1052 SDNNGDSKDNT
+1052 
-1063 NSDNNSD
+1063 NNST
-1070 NKNNNNSST
+1070 T
-1079 DNNNGTTTTGNNSN
+1079 DKTNGTTKTTG
-1093 STTTKNNNTSTV
+1093 STTNTSTN
-1105 AGTSSGTTTSG
+1105 GKT
-1116 SKATTNQTSTDK
+1116 
-1128 TASTATTSPKTGD
+1128 TASTGKTSTTGTSTSATTSPKTGD
-1141 NTNIVLWLSLF
+1141 DTNVMIWIALL
-1152 AVSCITFT
+1152 AVSCTTLT
-1160 GVTLVKKKSKKAQ
+1160 GTKLLKKKSK
-1173 K
+1173 

>member
-1 MRKTWRKI
+1 MKKTWKKV
-9 ASLLLSLLICLSTT
+9 ASLFLSLLICLSTI
-23 YSPVLAAEDKAA
+23 YSPVLADDKKPA
-35 PTAVTECSVTGFM
+35 PAAVTSCDVTGFM

-57 DTDWMNAINNVIV
+57 DAEWMTAINNVIV

-92 GSVTGA
+92 GSATGA

-104 LKIVNPSTYPATLKI
+104 LKIVNPSTYPATVKI
-119 SADGYQDLN
+119 SAEGYQDLT

-161 TENGTMQLS
+161 TENGTVQLS

-180 VTITVT
+180 ITMTVT
-186 PDENYELD
+186 PDESYELD

-199 GTTSNSEISIQH
+199 GTTSNSEISIQN

-258 NLSFQNAN
+258 NLSFQNAD

-382 VSSASVGGASVNK
+382 VSSASVGGATSSK

-403 ALVKKGS
+403 AITAKGT
-410 EPTDSDWEEL
+410 EPTDADWEEL

-461 SDLTLNGTPKD
+461 SNLTLNGTPKD

-642 QEFATGA
+642 QEFTTGA

-712 IGQTALLVKDGTVN
+712 IGQTALLVKDGTLN
-726 LEDNAVLVTYGGGG
+726 LEDNATLVTYGGGG
-740 NVLLYAEGGSA
+740 NVLLYAAGGNA

-829 IGNEVSNDPLE
+829 IGNDVNNDPLE
-840 DLYWTTGVELTPP
+840 ELYWTTGVETTPP
-853 LEKFV
+853 LDKFITNAV
-858 TNAMTTEF
+858 TNTF

-872 SQTYTG
+872 NQPYTG

-884 ILVQNGETTLVE
+884 VMVQDGETVLTE

-902 TYKNADGTD
+902 TYKNEDGTE
-911 SDGKFINA
+911 SDGKFTNA
-919 GSYVVTVTGI
+919 DTYTVVVTGI
-929 GDYYGTIEKTF
+929 GNYYGTVEKTF
-940 TILPKEFTF
+940 TITPKELTF
-949 DTALDFDSAS
+949 DVALDSDSAS
-959 YDGTSK
+959 YDGTAK
-965 TPSLTVKD
+965 TPALTVKD
-973 GEIILTENVDYTV
+973 GKTVLTEGVDYTV
-986 SYTYGEDLEAK
+986 SCIYGDDSEAK
-997 DFSNAEFIEA
+997 NFADTEFINA
-1007 GNYKLVIT
+1007 GSYRLTVT
-1015 GIGNYAGSTA
+1015 GIGNYAGSSA
-1025 ETVFAINDKKDDD
+1025 EIVFTITDKKNDD
-1038 NNNDNKDNNNSNNN
+1038 NKNDDNKNDNINNGDNDNKNDNTNNGNDNKNNSNNA
-1052 SDNNGDSKDNT
+1052 
-1063 NSDNNSD
+1063 NNST
-1070 NKNNNNSST
+1070 T
-1079 DNNNGTTTTGNNSN
+1079 DKTNGTTKTTG
-1093 STTTKNNNTSTV
+1093 STTNTSTN
-1105 AGTSSGTTTSG
+1105 GKT
-1116 SKATTNQTSTDK
+1116 
-1128 TASTATTSPKTGD
+1128 TASTGKTSTTGTSTSATTSPKTGD
-1141 NTNIVLWLSLF
+1141 DTNVMIWIALL
-1152 AVSCITFT
+1152 AVSCTTLT
-1160 GVTLVKKKSKKAQ
+1160 GTKLLKKKSK
-1173 K
+1173 

>member
-1 MRKTWRKI
+1 MKKTWKKV
-9 ASLLLSLLICLSTT
+9 ASLFLSLLICLSTI
-23 YSPVLAAEDKAA
+23 YSPVLADDKKPA
-35 PTAVTECSVTGFM
+35 PAAVTSCDVTGFM

-57 DTDWMNAINNVIV
+57 DAEWMTAINNVIV

-92 GSVTGA
+92 GSATGA

-104 LKIVNPSTYPATLKI
+104 LKIVNPSTYPATVKI
-119 SADGYQDLN
+119 SAEGYQDLT

-161 TENGTMQLS
+161 TENGTVQLS

-180 VTITVT
+180 ITMTVT
-186 PDENYELD
+186 PDESYELD

-199 GTTSNSEISIQH
+199 GTTSNSEISIQN

-258 NLSFQNAN
+258 NLSFQNAD

-382 VSSASVGGASVNK
+382 VSSASVGGATSSK

-403 ALVKKGS
+403 AITAKGT
-410 EPTDSDWEEL
+410 EPTDADWEEL

-461 SDLTLNGTPKD
+461 SNLTLNGTPKD

-642 QEFATGA
+642 QEFTTGA

-712 IGQTALLVKDGTVN
+712 IGQTALLVKDGTLN
-726 LEDNAVLVTYGGGG
+726 LEDNATLVTYGGGG
-740 NVLLYAEGGSA
+740 NVLLYAAGGNA

-840 DLYWTTGVELTPP
+840 DLYWTTGVETTPP
-853 LEKFV
+853 LDKFITNAV
-858 TNAMTTEF
+858 TNTF

-872 SQTYTG
+872 NQTYTG

-884 ILVQNGETTLVE
+884 VTVQDGETVLTE

-902 TYKNADGTD
+902 TYKNEDGTE
-911 SDGKFINA
+911 SDGKFTNA
-919 GSYVVTVTGI
+919 GTYTVVVTGI
-929 GDYYGTIEKTF
+929 GNYYGTVEKTF
-940 TILPKEFTF
+940 TITPKELTF
-949 DTALDFDSAS
+949 DVALDSDSAS

-1025 ETVFAINDKKDDD
+1025 EAVFAINDKKEDD
-1038 NNNDNKDNNNSNNN
+1038 NNNDNKNNNN
-1052 SDNNGDSKDNT
+1052 SDNNGDSKDN
-1063 NSDNNSD
+1063 NNNDNNSD

-1079 DNNNGTTTTGNNSN
+1079 DNNKNGTTTTGNNSN

-1105 AGTSSGTTTSG
+1105 AGTSSGTATSG

-1141 NTNIVLWLSLF
+1141 NTSVVLWLSLF

-1160 GVTLVKKKSKKAQ
+1160 GVTLVKKKSKKA
-1173 K
+1173 

>member
-1 MRKTWRKI
+1 MKKTWKKV
-9 ASLLLSLLICLSTT
+9 ASLFLSLLICLSTI
-23 YSPVLAAEDKAA
+23 YSPVLADDKKPA
-35 PTAVTECSVTGFM
+35 PAAVTSCDVTGFM

-57 DTDWMNAINNVIV
+57 DAEWMTAINNVIV

-92 GSVTGA
+92 GSATGA

-104 LKIVNPSTYPATLKI
+104 LKIVNPSTYPATVKI
-119 SADGYQDLN
+119 SAEGYQDLT

-161 TENGTMQLS
+161 TENGTVQLS

-180 VTITVT
+180 ITMTVT
-186 PDENYELD
+186 PDESYELD

-199 GTTSNSEISIQH
+199 GTTSNSEISIQN

-248 IATDFLGTNW
+248 IATDFWGTNW
-258 NLSFQNAN
+258 NLSFQNAD

-271 ITDVK
+271 VTDVK

-360 ELHVKLKGSFESAI
+360 ELHVKLEGSFESAI

-410 EPTDSDWEEL
+410 EPTDTDWEEL
-420 DHSSKINLNGSK
+420 DNNSKINLNGSK
-432 CSVSIVPNT
+432 CNVSILPDT
-441 EKGTPADS
+441 EKGTSSDS
-449 DSGMSGVYMTIS
+449 DSGMKGIYMTIS
-461 SDLTLNGTPKD
+461 SDLTLSGTPKD
-472 AGAYLISVSITDT
+472 AGSYLISVSITDM
-485 QGRTAVSNSLPFNVY
+485 QGRTATSNALPFQVY

-544 NSVRVPKDLEAWFG
+544 NSVRVPKNLEAWFG

-615 TLSDSVVQGII
+615 TLSDSIVQGII

-642 QEFATGA
+642 QEFTTGA

-660 AILENASIYSHINYL
+660 AILGNASIYSHINYL

-684 SSDAVVVA
+684 SSEAVVVA
-692 NGTVTVKGQVFIAGD
+692 NGNVTVKGQVFIAGD

-712 IGQTALLVKDGTVN
+712 LGQTALLVKDGTVN

-751 IELDNGNISGN
+751 IELDNGNITGN
-762 GKVVA
+762 GKVIA

-853 LEKFV
+853 LDKFV
-858 TNAMTTEF
+858 TNAVTNTF

-872 SQTYTG
+872 SQIYTG
-878 EELTPS
+878 KELTPS
-884 ILVQNGETTLVE
+884 VLVQNGETTLVD

-902 TYKNADGTD
+902 TYKNADGID

-1025 ETVFAINDKKDDD
+1025 ETVFAINDKKDDN
-1038 NNNDNKDNNNSNNN
+1038 NNNDNKDNNNSN
-1052 SDNNGDSKDNT
+1052 
-1063 NSDNNSD
+1063 NNSD

-1079 DNNNGTTTTGNNSN
+1079 DNNNGTTTTGNNSNNSN

>member
-1 MRKTWRKI
+1 MKKTWRKI

-35 PTAVTECSVTGFM
+35 PTTVTECSVTGFM

-150 VEKTYSASVSE
+150 VEKTYSASVSK
-161 TENGTMQLS
+161 TENGTVQLS
-170 ATKDI
+170 ATKEV

-180 VTITVT
+180 ITITVT

-199 GTTSNSEISIQH
+199 GTTSNSEISIQN

-258 NLSFQNAN
+258 NLSFQNAD

-347 ASLTEDD
+347 ASLVADD

-360 ELHVKLKGSFESAI
+360 ELHVKLEGSFESAI

-382 VSSASVGGASVNK
+382 VSSASVGGATSSK

-403 ALVKKGS
+403 AITAKGT
-410 EPTDSDWEEL
+410 EPTDADWEEL

-432 CSVSIVPNT
+432 CSVSIVPDT

-449 DSGMSGVYMTIS
+449 DSGMSGVYMTLS

-642 QEFATGA
+642 QEFTTGA
-649 SLCGQLRLQDG
+649 SLCGQLRMQDG

-692 NGTVTVKGQVFIAGD
+692 NGNVTVKGQVFIAGD

-712 IGQTALLVKDGTVN
+712 IGQTALLVKDGTLN
-726 LEDNAVLVTYGGGG
+726 LEDNATLVTYGGGG
-740 NVLLYAEGGSA
+740 NVLLYAAGGNA

-840 DLYWTTGVELTPP
+840 DLYWSTGVELTPP

-929 GDYYGTIEKTF
+929 GNYYGTIEKTF

>member
-1 MRKTWRKI
+1 MKKTWKKV
-9 ASLLLSLLICLSTT
+9 ASLFLSLLICLSTI
-23 YSPVLAAEDKAA
+23 YSPVLADDKKPA
-35 PTAVTECSVTGFM
+35 PAAVTSCDVTGFM

-57 DTDWMNAINNVIV
+57 DAEWMTAINNVIV

-92 GSVTGA
+92 GSATGA

-104 LKIVNPSTYPATLKI
+104 LKIVNPSTYPATVKI
-119 SADGYQDLN
+119 SAEGYQDLT

-161 TENGTMQLS
+161 TENGTVQLS

-180 VTITVT
+180 ITMTVT
-186 PDENYELD
+186 PDESYELD

-199 GTTSNSEISIQH
+199 GTTSNSEISIQN

-248 IATDFLGTNW
+248 IATDFWGTNW
-258 NLSFQNAN
+258 NLSFQNAD

-271 ITDVK
+271 VTDVK

-360 ELHVKLKGSFESAI
+360 ELHVKLEGSFESAI

-410 EPTDSDWEEL
+410 EPTDTDWEEL
-420 DHSSKINLNGSK
+420 DNNSKINLNGSK
-432 CSVSIVPNT
+432 CNVSILPDT
-441 EKGTPADS
+441 EKGTSSDS
-449 DSGMSGVYMTIS
+449 DSGMKGIYMTIS
-461 SDLTLNGTPKD
+461 SDLTLSGTPKD
-472 AGAYLISVSITDT
+472 AGSYLISVSITDM
-485 QGRTAVSNSLPFNVY
+485 QGRTATSNALPFQVY

-544 NSVRVPKDLEAWFG
+544 NSVRVPKNLEAWFG

-615 TLSDSVVQGII
+615 TLSDSIVQGII

-642 QEFATGA
+642 QEFTTGA

-684 SSDAVVVA
+684 SSEAVVVA
-692 NGTVTVKGQVFIAGD
+692 NGNVTVKGQVFIAGD

-712 IGQTALLVKDGTVN
+712 LGQTALLVKDGTVN

-751 IELDNGNISGN
+751 IELDNGNITGN
-762 GKVVA
+762 GKVIA

-853 LEKFV
+853 LDKFV
-858 TNAMTTEF
+858 TNAVTNTF

-872 SQTYTG
+872 SQIYTG
-878 EELTPS
+878 KELTPS
-884 ILVQNGETTLVE
+884 VLVQNGETTLVD

-902 TYKNADGTD
+902 TYKNADGID

-1025 ETVFAINDKKDDD
+1025 ETVFAINDKKDDN
-1038 NNNDNKDNNNSNNN
+1038 NNNDNKDNNNSN
-1052 SDNNGDSKDNT
+1052 
-1063 NSDNNSD
+1063 NNSD

-1079 DNNNGTTTTGNNSN
+1079 DNNNGTTTTGNNSNNSN

>member
-77 GTISSWGSNGNLWEV
+77 GTINSWGSNGNLWEV
-92 GSVTGA
+92 GSVTGS

-199 GTTSNSEISIQH
+199 GTTSNSEISIQN

-258 NLSFQNAN
+258 NLSFQNAD

-360 ELHVKLKGSFESAI
+360 ELHVKLEGSFESAI

-420 DHSSKINLNGSK
+420 DNNSKINLNGSK
-432 CSVSIVPNT
+432 CSVSIVPDT

-449 DSGMSGVYMTIS
+449 DSGMSGVYMTLS

-485 QGRTAVSNSLPFNVY
+485 QGRTAVSNALPFNVY

-513 NLKQYANGL
+513 NLKQYGNGL

-535 FGSNVEGEE
+535 FGSNVEGKE

-564 YGYLGYDLPWKQVT
+564 YGYLGYDLPWKQVKA
-578 NGEIPQTL
+578 GDIPQTL
-586 YIPDGCNLTMTNME
+586 YIPAGCNLTMTNME

-634 SMNYDSFN
+634 SMNYDSYN
-642 QEFATGA
+642 QEFTTGA

-751 IELDNGNISGN
+751 IELDNGNITGN

-781 IGNGMITTS
+781 IGHGMITTS

-840 DLYWTTGVELTPP
+840 DLYWSTGV
-853 LEKFV
+853 
-858 TNAMTTEF
+858 
-866 TVADIE
+866 
-872 SQTYTG
+872 
-878 EELTPS
+878 ELTPS
-884 ILVQNGETTLVE
+884 ILVQKGETTLVE

-949 DTALDFDSAS
+949 DTALDSDSAS

-1025 ETVFAINDKKDDD
+1025 EAVFAINDKKEDD
-1038 NNNDNKDNNNSNNN
+1038 NNNDNKNNNN
-1052 SDNNGDSKDNT
+1052 SDNNGDSKDNNNNDNNSDNKNNN
-1063 NSDNNSD
+1063 NSDNNND

-1079 DNNNGTTTTGNNSN
+1079 DNNKNGTTTTGNNSN

-1105 AGTSSGTTTSG
+1105 AGTSSGTATSG

-1141 NTNIVLWLSLF
+1141 NTSVVLWLSLF

-1160 GVTLVKKKSKKAQ
+1160 GVTLVKKKSKKA
-1173 K
+1173 

>member
-77 GTISSWGSNGNLWEV
+77 GTINSWGSNGNLWEV

-104 LKIVNPSTYPATLKI
+104 LKIVNPSTYPASIKI
-119 SADGYQDLN
+119 SANGYQDLN

-140 VYTATVVNTP
+140 VYTATVVAP
-150 VEKTYSASVSE
+150 AEKTYSATAAE
-161 TENGTMQLS
+161 TENGSVQLS
-170 ATKDI
+170 ATKEI
-175 KKGDT
+175 KKGTT
-180 VTITVT
+180 VTVT
-186 PDENYELD
+186 PAPAENYELD
-194 TLKVT
+194 TIKVT
-199 GTTSNSEISIQH
+199 GVTTGTEVALQN
-211 TDGTYSFVMPEED
+211 TDGIYTFVMPEED
-224 VTVSATF
+224 VTVSASF
-231 KKIAPAEPV
+231 KKTKPAEPV
-240 KINLEQLS
+240 KIELDQLS
-248 IATDFLGTNW
+248 IATDFFGTNW
-258 NLSFQNAN
+258 NLSFKNAD

-271 ITDVK
+271 VTDVK
-276 VNKTSWEASSFKP
+276 VNGESWENSSFKP
-289 SSGGKY
+289 SAGGKY
-295 YKDTDNNVLVFS
+295 YKDADNNLLVFS
-307 AKEFSSNPETSIL
+307 AKDFSANPEIPVL
-320 KSGDVIT
+320 RSGDVIT

-342 DENGK
+342 DTNGN
-347 ASLTEDD
+347 ASLTTDD

-360 ELHVKLKGSFESAI
+360 ELHVKLEGSFESAI

-382 VSSASVGGASVNK
+382 VSSASVGGATSSK

-403 ALVKKGS
+403 AITAKGT
-410 EPTDSDWEEL
+410 EPTDADWEEL

-432 CSVSIVPNT
+432 CSVSIVPDT

-485 QGRTAVSNSLPFNVY
+485 QGRTAVSNALPFNVY

-513 NLKQYANGL
+513 NLKQYGNGL

-564 YGYLGYDLPWKQVT
+564 YGYLGYDLPWKQVQAG
-578 NGEIPQTL
+578 NIPQTL
-586 YIPDGCNLTMTNME
+586 YIPAGCNLTMTNME
-600 ILSSVRIVVESGGKL
+600 ILSSVHIVVESGGKL

-626 DVQNGGTF
+626 DVENGGTF
-634 SMNYDSFN
+634 SMNYDSYN
-642 QEFATGA
+642 QEFTTGA

-692 NGTVTVKGQVFIAGD
+692 NGNVTVKGQVFIAGD

-712 IGQTALLVKDGTVN
+712 LGQTALLVKDGTVN

-751 IELDNGNISGN
+751 IELDNGNITGN

-781 IGNGMITTS
+781 IGNGMIATS

-811 SENVKVTSASR
+811 SGNVKVTSANR

-829 IGNEVSNDPLE
+829 IGNDVNNDPLE
-840 DLYWTTGVELTPP
+840 ELYWTTGVELTPP
-853 LEKFV
+853 LDKFV
-858 TNAMTTEF
+858 TNAVTNTF

-872 SQTYTG
+872 NHTYTG
-878 EELTPS
+878 EELTPAVT
-884 ILVQNGETTLVE
+884 VQDGETVLTE

-902 TYKNADGTD
+902 TYKNEDGTE
-911 SDGKFINA
+911 SDGKFTNA
-919 GSYVVTVTGI
+919 GTYTVVVTGI
-929 GDYYGTIEKTF
+929 GNYYGTIEKTF
-940 TILPKEFTF
+940 TIAPKELTF
-949 DTALDFDSAS
+949 DVALDSDSVA
-959 YDGTSK
+959 YDGTAK
-965 TPSLTVKD
+965 TPALTVKD
-973 GEIILTENVDYTV
+973 VETVLTEGVDYTV
-986 SYTYGEDLEAK
+986 SCLYGDDSEAK
-997 DFSNAEFIEA
+997 DFADTEFINA
-1007 GNYKLVIT
+1007 GSYKLIVT
-1015 GIGNYAGSTA
+1015 GIGNYIGSSA
-1025 ETVFAINDKKDDD
+1025 EIVFTITDKKNDDNKNDSDDD
-1038 NNNDNKDNNNSNNN
+1038 NKNDNINNGDNDNKNDNINNGDNTNKNDNTNNGSDTKNNSNN
-1052 SDNNGDSKDNT
+1052 T
-1063 NSDNNSD
+1063 NNST
-1070 NKNNNNSST
+1070 T
-1079 DNNNGTTTTGNNSN
+1079 DKTNGTTKTTG
-1093 STTTKNNNTSTV
+1093 STTNTSTNGK
-1105 AGTSSGTTTSG
+1105 ATDATGKTSTTGTSTS
-1116 SKATTNQTSTDK
+1116 
-1128 TASTATTSPKTGD
+1128 ATTSPKTGD
-1141 NTNIVLWLSLF
+1141 DTNVMIWIALL
-1152 AVSCITFT
+1152 AVSCTTLT
-1160 GVTLVKKKSKKAQ
+1160 GAKLLKKKSK
-1173 K
+1173 

>member
-1 MRKTWRKI
+1 MKKIWKKI

-23 YSPVLAAEDKAA
+23 YSPVLAAGDKAA

-57 DTDWMNAINNVIV
+57 DMGWMNAINNVVV

-77 GTISSWGSNGNLWEV
+77 GTINSWGSNGNLWEV

-104 LKIVNPSTYPATLKI
+104 LKIVNPSTYPAAIKI

-140 VYTATVVNTP
+140 VYTATVVAP
-150 VEKTYSASVSE
+150 AEKTYSATAAE
-161 TENGTMQLS
+161 TENGNVQLS
-170 ATKDI
+170 ATKEI
-175 KKGDT
+175 KKGTT
-180 VTITVT
+180 VTVT
-186 PDENYELD
+186 PAPAENYELD
-194 TLKVT
+194 TIKVT
-199 GTTSNSEISIQH
+199 GTTTGTEVALQN
-211 TDGTYSFVMPEED
+211 TDGVYTFIMPEED
-224 VTVSATF
+224 VTVSASF
-231 KKIAPAEPV
+231 KKMKPAEPV
-240 KINLEQLS
+240 KIELNQLS
-248 IATDFLGTNW
+248 IATDFFGTNW
-258 NLSFQNAN
+258 NLSFQNAD
-266 NYAAS
+266 NYATS
-271 ITDVK
+271 VTDVK
-276 VNKTSWEASSFKP
+276 VNGESWENSSFKP
-289 SSGGKY
+289 SAGGKY

-307 AKEFSSNPETSIL
+307 AKDFSTNPEIPVL

-327 ITADGYQEL
+327 LTADGYQEL

-342 DENGK
+342 DTNGN
-347 ASLTEDD
+347 ASLVADD

-360 ELHVKLKGSFESAI
+360 ELHVKLEGSFESAI

-382 VSSASVGGASVNK
+382 VSSASVGGATSSK

-403 ALVKKGS
+403 AITAKGT
-410 EPTDSDWEEL
+410 EPTDADWEEL

-513 NLKQYANGL
+513 NLKQYGNGL

-564 YGYLGYDLPWKQVT
+564 YGYLGYDLPWKQVKA
-578 NGEIPQTL
+578 GDIPQTL
-586 YIPDGCNLTMTNME
+586 YIPAGCNLTMTNME

-634 SMNYDSFN
+634 SMNYDSYN
-642 QEFATGA
+642 QEFTTGA

-712 IGQTALLVKDGTVN
+712 IGQTALLVKDGTLN
-726 LEDNAVLVTYGGGG
+726 LEDNATLVTYGGGG
-740 NVLLYAEGGSA
+740 NVLLYAAGGNA

-853 LEKFV
+853 LDKFV
-858 TNAMTTEF
+858 TNAVTNTF

-872 SQTYTG
+872 SQIYTG
-878 EELTPS
+878 KELTPS
-884 ILVQNGETTLVE
+884 VLVQNGETTLVE

-1025 ETVFAINDKKDDD
+1025 ETVFAINDKKDDN
-1038 NNNDNKDNNNSNNN
+1038 NNNDNKDNNNSN
-1052 SDNNGDSKDNT
+1052 
-1063 NSDNNSD
+1063 NNSD

-1079 DNNNGTTTTGNNSN
+1079 DNNNGTTTTGNNSNNSN

-1128 TASTATTSPKTGD
+1128 TASTAITSPKTGD

>member
-1 MRKTWRKI
+1 MKKTWKKV
-9 ASLLLSLLICLSTT
+9 ASLFLSLLICLSTI
-23 YSPVLAAEDKAA
+23 YSPVLADDKKPA
-35 PTAVTECSVTGFM
+35 PAAVTSCDVTGFM

-57 DTDWMNAINNVIV
+57 DAEWMTAINNVIV

-92 GSVTGA
+92 GSATGA

-104 LKIVNPSTYPATLKI
+104 LKIVNPSTYPATVKI
-119 SADGYQDLN
+119 SAEGYQDLT

-161 TENGTMQLS
+161 TENGTVQLS
-170 ATKDI
+170 TTKDI

-180 VTITVT
+180 ITMTVT
-186 PDENYELD
+186 PDESYELD

-199 GTTSNSEISIQH
+199 GTTSNSEISIQN

-258 NLSFQNAN
+258 NLSFQNAD

-271 ITDVK
+271 VTDVK

-342 DENGK
+342 DKNGK

-360 ELHVKLKGSFESAI
+360 ELHVKLEGSFESAI

-410 EPTDSDWEEL
+410 EPTDTDWEEL
-420 DHSSKINLNGSK
+420 DNNSKINLNGSK
-432 CSVSIVPNT
+432 CNVSILPDT

-586 YIPDGCNLTMTNME
+586 YIPAGCNLTMTNME

-642 QEFATGA
+642 QEFTTGA

-712 IGQTALLVKDGTVN
+712 IGQTALLVKDGTLN
-726 LEDNAVLVTYGGGG
+726 LEDNATLVTYGGGG
-740 NVLLYAEGGSA
+740 NVLLYAAGGNA

-790 EAFLQGATSRTS
+790 EVFLQGATSRTS

-840 DLYWTTGVELTPP
+840 DLYWSTGVELTPP

-949 DTALDFDSAS
+949 DTALDSDSAS

-1025 ETVFAINDKKDDD
+1025 EAVFAINDKKEDD
-1038 NNNDNKDNNNSNNN
+1038 NNNDNKNNNNSDNKNNNN
-1052 SDNNGDSKDNT
+1052 SDNNN
-1063 NSDNNSD
+1063 D

-1079 DNNNGTTTTGNNSN
+1079 DNNKNGTTTTGNNSN

-1105 AGTSSGTTTSG
+1105 AGTSSGTATSG

-1141 NTNIVLWLSLF
+1141 NTSVVLWLSLF

-1160 GVTLVKKKSKKAQ
+1160 GVTLVKKKSKKA
-1173 K
+1173 

>member
-1 MRKTWRKI
+1 MKKTWKKV
-9 ASLLLSLLICLSTT
+9 ASLFLSLLICLSTI
-23 YSPVLAAEDKAA
+23 YSPVLADDKKPA
-35 PTAVTECSVTGFM
+35 PAAVTSCDVTGFM

-57 DTDWMNAINNVIV
+57 DAEWMTAINNVIV

-92 GSVTGA
+92 GSATGA

-150 VEKTYSASVSE
+150 VEKTYSASVSK
-161 TENGTMQLS
+161 TENGTVQLS
-170 ATKDI
+170 ATKEV

-180 VTITVT
+180 ITITVT

-199 GTTSNSEISIQH
+199 GTTSNSEISIQN
-211 TDGTYSFVMPEED
+211 TDGTYSFVMPKED

-258 NLSFQNAN
+258 NLSFQNAD

-360 ELHVKLKGSFESAI
+360 ELHVKLEGSFESAI

-410 EPTDSDWEEL
+410 EPTDTDWEEL
-420 DHSSKINLNGSK
+420 DNNSKINLNGSK
-432 CSVSIVPNT
+432 CNVSILPDT
-441 EKGTPADS
+441 EKGTSSDS
-449 DSGMSGVYMTIS
+449 DSGMKGIYMTIS
-461 SDLTLNGTPKD
+461 SDLTLSGTPKD
-472 AGAYLISVSITDT
+472 AGSYLISVSITDM
-485 QGRTAVSNSLPFNVY
+485 QGRTATSNALPFQVY

-544 NSVRVPKDLEAWFG
+544 NSVRVPKNLEAWFG

-642 QEFATGA
+642 QEFTTGA

-684 SSDAVVVA
+684 SSEAVVVA

-712 IGQTALLVKDGTVN
+712 IGQTALLVKDGTLN
-726 LEDNAVLVTYGGGG
+726 LEDNATLITYGGGG
-740 NVLLYAEGGSA
+740 NVLLYAAGGNA
-751 IELDNGNISGN
+751 IELENGNITGN

-767 IGGDVLWGNGGNAV
+767 IGGNVLWGNGGNAV

-853 LEKFV
+853 LDKFV
-858 TNAMTTEF
+858 TNAVTNTF

-872 SQTYTG
+872 SQIYTG
-878 EELTPS
+878 KELTPS
-884 ILVQNGETTLVE
+884 VLVQNGETTLVE

-940 TILPKEFTF
+940 TILPREFTF

-1025 ETVFAINDKKDDD
+1025 ETVFAINDKKDDN
-1038 NNNDNKDNNNSNNN
+1038 NNNDNKDNNNSN
-1052 SDNNGDSKDNT
+1052 
-1063 NSDNNSD
+1063 NNSD

-1093 STTTKNNNTSTV
+1093 NSNSTTTKNNTTSTV

>member
-1 MRKTWRKI
+1 MKKTWKKV
-9 ASLLLSLLICLSTT
+9 ASLFLSLLICLSTI
-23 YSPVLAAEDKAA
+23 YSPVLADDKKPA
-35 PTAVTECSVTGFM
+35 PAAVTSCDVTGFM

-57 DTDWMNAINNVIV
+57 DAEWMTAINNVIL

-92 GSVTGA
+92 GSATGA

-199 GTTSNSEISIQH
+199 GTTSNSEISIQN
-211 TDGTYSFVMPEED
+211 TDGTYSFVMPKED

-258 NLSFQNAN
+258 NLSFQNAD

-360 ELHVKLKGSFESAI
+360 ELHVKLEGSFESAI

-410 EPTDSDWEEL
+410 EPTDTDWEEL
-420 DHSSKINLNGSK
+420 DNNSKINLNGSK
-432 CSVSIVPNT
+432 CNVSILPDT
-441 EKGTPADS
+441 EKGTSSDS
-449 DSGMSGVYMTIS
+449 DSGMKGIYMTIS
-461 SDLTLNGTPKD
+461 SDLTLSGTPKD
-472 AGAYLISVSITDT
+472 AGSYLISVSITDM
-485 QGRTAVSNSLPFNVY
+485 QGRTATSNALPFQVY

-544 NSVRVPKDLEAWFG
+544 NSVRVPKNLEAWFG

-642 QEFATGA
+642 QEFTTGA

-684 SSDAVVVA
+684 SSEAVVVA

-712 IGQTALLVKDGTVN
+712 IGQTALLVKDGTLN
-726 LEDNAVLVTYGGGG
+726 LEDNATLITYGGGG
-740 NVLLYAEGGSA
+740 NVLLYAAGGNA
-751 IELDNGNISGN
+751 IELENGNITGN

-767 IGGDVLWGNGGNAV
+767 IGGNVLWGNGGNAV

-853 LEKFV
+853 LDKFV
-858 TNAMTTEF
+858 TNAVTNTF

-872 SQTYTG
+872 SQIYTG
-878 EELTPS
+878 KELTPS
-884 ILVQNGETTLVE
+884 VLVQNGETTLVE

-940 TILPKEFTF
+940 TILPREFTF

-1025 ETVFAINDKKDDD
+1025 ETVFAINDKKDDN
-1038 NNNDNKDNNNSNNN
+1038 NNNDNKDNNNSN
-1052 SDNNGDSKDNT
+1052 
-1063 NSDNNSD
+1063 NNSD

-1093 STTTKNNNTSTV
+1093 NSNSTTTKNNTTSTV

-1128 TASTATTSPKTGD
+1128 TASTAITSPKTGD

>member
-23 YSPVLAAEDKAA
+23 YLPAFAAGDKAA

-57 DTDWMNAINNVIV
+57 DTDWMNAVNNVIV

-77 GTISSWGSNGNLWEV
+77 GTINNWGSNGNLWEV
-92 GSVTGA
+92 GNVTGA

-140 VYTATVVNTP
+140 VYTATVVAP
-150 VEKTYSASVSE
+150 VEKTYSATVAE
-161 TENGTMQLS
+161 TENGSVQLS
-170 ATKDI
+170 ATKEI
-175 KKGDT
+175 KKGT
-180 VTITVT
+180 SVIVTAT
-186 PDENYELD
+186 PAENYELD
-194 TLKVT
+194 TIKVT
-199 GTTSNSEISIQH
+199 GVATGTEVALQN
-211 TDGTYSFVMPEED
+211 TDGIYTFVMPEED
-224 VTVSATF
+224 VTVSASF
-231 KKIAPAEPV
+231 KKIKPAEPV
-240 KINLEQLS
+240 KIELDQLS
-248 IATDFLGTNW
+248 IATDFFGTDW
-258 NLSFQNAN
+258 NLSFKNAD

-271 ITDVK
+271 VTDVK
-276 VNKTSWEASSFKP
+276 VNGESWENASFKP
-289 SSGGKY
+289 SAGGKY
-295 YKDTDNNVLVFS
+295 YKDTDNNLLVFS
-307 AKEFSSNPETSIL
+307 AKDFNANPEIPVL

-342 DENGK
+342 DTNGN
-347 ASLTEDD
+347 ASLVADD

-360 ELHVKLKGSFESAI
+360 ELHVKLEGSFESTI
-374 IGQQNYDS
+374 IGQKDYDS
-382 VSSASVGGASVNK
+382 VSSASVGGATSNK

-403 ALVKKGS
+403 AITEKGT
-410 EPTDSDWEEL
+410 EPTDADWEEL
-420 DHSSKINLNGSK
+420 DHSSKINLNGNK
-432 CSVSIVPNT
+432 CSVSIVPDT
-441 EKGTPADS
+441 AKGTPADS

-472 AGAYLISVSITDT
+472 AGSYLISVSITDT

-513 NLKQYANGL
+513 NLKQYENGL

-564 YGYLGYDLPWKQVT
+564 YGYLGYDLPWKQVKS
-578 NGEIPQTL
+578 GDIPQTL
-586 YIPDGCNLTMTNME
+586 YIPAGCNLTMTNME

-634 SMNYDSFN
+634 SMNYDSYN
-642 QEFATGA
+642 QEFTTGA

-684 SSDAVVVA
+684 SSEAVVVA
-692 NGTVTVKGQVFIAGD
+692 NGNVTVKGQVFIAGD

-712 IGQTALLVKDGTVN
+712 LGQTALLVKDGTVT

-751 IELDNGNISGN
+751 IELDNGNITGN

-802 KNATPGNAI
+802 NNATPGNAI
-811 SENVKVTSASR
+811 YGNVKVTSEGR

-829 IGNEVSNDPLE
+829 IGNDVNDDPLE
-840 DLYWTTGVELTPP
+840 ELYWTTGVEVTPP
-853 LEKFV
+853 LDKFV
-858 TNAMTTEF
+858 TNAVTNTF
-866 TVADIE
+866 NVADIE
-872 SQTYTG
+872 TQTYTG
-878 EELTPS
+878 KELTPAVT
-884 ILVQNGETTLVE
+884 VQDGETVLTE

-902 TYKNADGTD
+902 TYKNEDGTQ
-911 SDGKFINA
+911 SDGKFTNA
-919 GSYVVTVTGI
+919 GTYTVVVTGI
-929 GDYYGTIEKTF
+929 GSYYGTVEKTF
-940 TILPKEFTF
+940 TITPKELTF
-949 DTALDFDSAS
+949 DVTLGSDSAS
-959 YDGTSK
+959 YDGTAK
-965 TPSLTVKD
+965 TPALTVKD
-973 GEIILTENVDYTV
+973 GETVLTEGVDYTV
-986 SYTYGEDLEAK
+986 SCLYGDDSEAK
-997 DFSNAEFIEA
+997 DFADTEFINA
-1007 GNYKLVIT
+1007 GSYKLTVT
-1015 GIGNYAGSTA
+1015 GMGNYAGSSA
-1025 ETVFAINDKKDDD
+1025 EVIFTITDKK
-1038 NNNDNKDNNNSNNN
+1038 ND
-1052 SDNNGDSKDNT
+1052 
-1063 NSDNNSD
+1063 D
-1070 NKNNNNSST
+1070 NKNNGDNDNKN
-1079 DNNNGTTTTGNNSN
+1079 DNNNNGDNDTKNDNNN
-1093 STTTKNNNTSTV
+1093 NGSTTNTSTN
-1105 AGTSSGTTTSG
+1105 GKT
-1116 SKATTNQTSTDK
+1116 
-1128 TASTATTSPKTGD
+1128 TASTGKTSTTGTSTSATTSPKTGD
-1141 NTNIVLWLSLF
+1141 DTSVMIWVALL
-1152 AVSCITFT
+1152 AVSCTTLT
-1160 GVTLVKKKSKKAQ
+1160 GAKLLKKKSK
-1173 K
+1173 

>member
-1 MRKTWRKI
+1 MKKTWKKV
-9 ASLLLSLLICLSTT
+9 ASLFLSLLICLSTI
-23 YSPVLAAEDKAA
+23 YSPVLADNKKPA
-35 PTAVTECSVTGFM
+35 PAAVTSCDVTGFM

-57 DTDWMNAINNVIV
+57 DAEWMTAINNVIV

-92 GSVTGA
+92 GSATGA

-186 PDENYELD
+186 PNENYELD

-199 GTTSNSEISIQH
+199 GTTSNSEISIQN

-258 NLSFQNAN
+258 NLSFQNAD

-382 VSSASVGGASVNK
+382 VSSASVGGATSSK

-403 ALVKKGS
+403 AITAKGT
-410 EPTDSDWEEL
+410 EPTDADWEEL

-461 SDLTLNGTPKD
+461 SNLTLNGTPKD

-642 QEFATGA
+642 QEFTTGA

-712 IGQTALLVKDGTVN
+712 IGQTALLVKDGTLN
-726 LEDNAVLVTYGGGG
+726 LEDNATLVTYGGGG
-740 NVLLYAEGGSA
+740 NVLLYAAGGNA

-829 IGNEVSNDPLE
+829 IGNDVNNDPLE
-840 DLYWTTGVELTPP
+840 ELYWTTGVETTPP
-853 LEKFV
+853 LDKFITNAV
-858 TNAMTTEF
+858 TNTF

-872 SQTYTG
+872 NQPYTG

-884 ILVQNGETTLVE
+884 VMVQDGETVLTE

-902 TYKNADGTD
+902 TYKNEDGTE
-911 SDGKFINA
+911 SDGKFTNA
-919 GSYVVTVTGI
+919 DTYTVVVTGI
-929 GDYYGTIEKTF
+929 GNYYGTVEKTF
-940 TILPKEFTF
+940 TITPKELTF
-949 DTALDFDSAS
+949 DVALDSDSAS
-959 YDGTSK
+959 YDGTAK
-965 TPSLTVKD
+965 TPALTVKD
-973 GEIILTENVDYTV
+973 GKTVLTEGVDYTV
-986 SYTYGEDLEAK
+986 SCIYGDDSEAK
-997 DFSNAEFIEA
+997 NFADTEFINA
-1007 GNYKLVIT
+1007 GSYRLTVT
-1015 GIGNYAGSTA
+1015 GIGNYAGSSA
-1025 ETVFAINDKKDDD
+1025 EIVFTITDKKNDD
-1038 NNNDNKDNNNSNNN
+1038 NKNDDNKNDNINNGDNDNKNDNTNNGNDNKNNSNNA
-1052 SDNNGDSKDNT
+1052 
-1063 NSDNNSD
+1063 NNST
-1070 NKNNNNSST
+1070 T
-1079 DNNNGTTTTGNNSN
+1079 DKTNGTTKTTG
-1093 STTTKNNNTSTV
+1093 STTNTSTN
-1105 AGTSSGTTTSG
+1105 GKT
-1116 SKATTNQTSTDK
+1116 
-1128 TASTATTSPKTGD
+1128 TASTGKTSTTGTSTSATTSPKTGD
-1141 NTNIVLWLSLF
+1141 DTNVMIWIALL
-1152 AVSCITFT
+1152 AVSCTTLT
-1160 GVTLVKKKSKKAQ
+1160 GTKLLKKKSK
-1173 K
+1173 

>member
-35 PTAVTECSVTGFM
+35 PTTVTECSVTGFM

-104 LKIVNPSTYPATLKI
+104 LKIVNPSTYPAPLKI
-119 SADGYQDLN
+119 SAEGYQDLT

-161 TENGTMQLS
+161 TENGTVQLS

-180 VTITVT
+180 ITMTVT
-186 PDENYELD
+186 PDESYELD

-199 GTTSNSEISIQH
+199 GTTSNSEISIQN

-248 IATDFLGTNW
+248 IATDFWGTNW
-258 NLSFQNAN
+258 NLSFQNAD

-276 VNKTSWEASSFKP
+276 VNAESWENSSYKP
-289 SSGGKY
+289 SAGGKY

-307 AKEFSSNPETSIL
+307 AKDFNSNPEIPVL

-360 ELHVKLKGSFESAI
+360 ELHVKLEGSFESAI

-420 DHSSKINLNGSK
+420 DNNSKINLNGSK
-432 CSVSIVPNT
+432 CSVSIVPDT

-449 DSGMSGVYMTIS
+449 DSGMSGVYMTLS

-485 QGRTAVSNSLPFNVY
+485 QGRTAVSNALPFNVY

-513 NLKQYANGL
+513 NLKQYGNGL

-626 DVQNGGTF
+626 DVQNGGAF

-642 QEFATGA
+642 QEFTTGA

-712 IGQTALLVKDGTVN
+712 IGQTALLVKDGTLN
-726 LEDNAVLVTYGGGG
+726 LEDNATLVTYGGGG
-740 NVLLYAEGGSA
+740 NVLLYAAGGNA
-751 IELDNGNISGN
+751 IELENGNITGN
-762 GKVVA
+762 GKIVA
-767 IGGDVLWGNGGNAV
+767 IGGNVLWGNGGNAV
-781 IGNGMITTS
+781 TGNGIVSTT
-790 EAFLQGATSRTS
+790 EAFIQGATSRTS

-853 LEKFV
+853 LDKFV

-929 GDYYGTIEKTF
+929 GDYYGTVEKTF
-940 TILPKEFTF
+940 TILPKEVSF
-949 DTALDFDSAS
+949 DVALDSASAS

-973 GEIILTENVDYTV
+973 GETVLTENVDYTV
-986 SYTYGEDLEAK
+986 SYVYGEDSEAK

-1052 SDNNGDSKDNT
+1052 SDNNN
-1063 NSDNNSD
+1063 D

-1079 DNNNGTTTTGNNSN
+1079 DNNKNGTTTTGNNSN

-1116 SKATTNQTSTDK
+1116 SKATTNQTSTAK

>member
-1 MRKTWRKI
+1 MKKTWKKV
-9 ASLLLSLLICLSTT
+9 ASLFLSLLICLSTI
-23 YSPVLAAEDKAA
+23 YSPVLADDKKPA
-35 PTAVTECSVTGFM
+35 PAAVTSCDVTGFM

-57 DTDWMNAINNVIV
+57 DAEWMTAINNVIV

-92 GSVTGA
+92 GSATGA

-104 LKIVNPSTYPATLKI
+104 LKIVNPSTYPATVKI
-119 SADGYQDLN
+119 SAEGYQDLT

-161 TENGTMQLS
+161 TENGTVQLS

-180 VTITVT
+180 ITMTVT
-186 PDENYELD
+186 PDESYELD

-199 GTTSNSEISIQH
+199 GTTSNSEISIQN

-248 IATDFLGTNW
+248 IATDFWGTNW
-258 NLSFQNAN
+258 NLSFQNAD

-271 ITDVK
+271 VTDVK

-360 ELHVKLKGSFESAI
+360 ELHVKLEGSFESAI

-410 EPTDSDWEEL
+410 EPTDTDWEEL
-420 DHSSKINLNGSK
+420 DNNSKINLNGSK
-432 CSVSIVPNT
+432 CNVSILPDT
-441 EKGTPADS
+441 EKGTSSDS
-449 DSGMSGVYMTIS
+449 DSGMKGIYMTIS
-461 SDLTLNGTPKD
+461 SDLTLSGTPKD
-472 AGAYLISVSITDT
+472 AGSYLISVSITDM
-485 QGRTAVSNSLPFNVY
+485 QGRTATSNALPFQVY

-544 NSVRVPKDLEAWFG
+544 NSVRVPKNLEAWFG

-642 QEFATGA
+642 QEFTTGA

-712 IGQTALLVKDGTVN
+712 IGQTALLVKDGTLN
-726 LEDNAVLVTYGGGG
+726 LEDNATLVTYGGGG
-740 NVLLYAEGGSA
+740 NVLLYAAGGNA

-790 EAFLQGATSRTS
+790 EVFLQGATSRTS

-840 DLYWTTGVELTPP
+840 DLYWSTGVELTPP

-902 TYKNADGTD
+902 IYKNADGTD

-949 DTALDFDSAS
+949 DTALDSDSAS

-1025 ETVFAINDKKDDD
+1025 ETVFAINDKKDDN
-1038 NNNDNKDNNNSNNN
+1038 NNNDNKDNNNSN
-1052 SDNNGDSKDNT
+1052 
-1063 NSDNNSD
+1063 NNSD

-1079 DNNNGTTTTGNNSN
+1079 DNNNGTTTTGNNSNNSN

-1128 TASTATTSPKTGD
+1128 TASTAITSPKTGD

>member
-1 MRKTWRKI
+1 MNQKIKCLQGERYEKIWRKT

-23 YSPVLAAEDKAA
+23 YSPVLAAGDKAA

-57 DTDWMNAINNVIV
+57 DTDWMNAISNVVV

-77 GTISSWGSNGNLWEV
+77 GTINSWGSNGNIWEV

-140 VYTATVVNTP
+140 VYTATVV
-150 VEKTYSASVSE
+150 
-161 TENGTMQLS
+161 
-170 ATKDI
+170 
-175 KKGDT
+175 
-180 VTITVT
+180 
-186 PDENYELD
+186 
-194 TLKVT
+194 
-199 GTTSNSEISIQH
+199 
-211 TDGTYSFVMPEED
+211 
-224 VTVSATF
+224 
-231 KKIAPAEPV
+231 APAEPV
-240 KINLEQLS
+240 KIELTQLS
-248 IATDFLGTNW
+248 IATDFFGTNW
-258 NLSFQNAN
+258 NLSFKNAD

-271 ITDVK
+271 VTDVK
-276 VNKTSWEASSFKP
+276 VNGESWESASFKP
-289 SSGGKY
+289 SAGGKY

-307 AKEFSSNPETSIL
+307 TKDFSANPEIPVL

-336 TFKFVI
+336 SFKFVI
-342 DENGK
+342 DTNGN
-347 ASLTEDD
+347 ASLVADD

-360 ELHVKLKGSFESAI
+360 ELHVKLEGSFESAI

-382 VSSASVGGASVNK
+382 VSSASVGGATSNK

-403 ALVKKGS
+403 AITAKGT

-449 DSGMSGVYMTIS
+449 DSGMSGVYMTLS

-513 NLKQYANGL
+513 NLKQYGNGL

-544 NSVRVPKDLEAWFG
+544 NSIRVPKDLEAWFG

-564 YGYLGYDLPWKQVT
+564 YGYLGYDLPWKQVKA
-578 NGEIPQTL
+578 GDIPQTL
-586 YIPDGCNLTMTNME
+586 YIPAGCNLTMTNME

-626 DVQNGGTF
+626 DVENGGTF
-634 SMNYDSFN
+634 SMNYDSYN
-642 QEFATGA
+642 QEFTTGA
-649 SLCGQLRLQDG
+649 SLCGQLRLQGG

-684 SSDAVVVA
+684 SSEAVVVA
-692 NGTVTVKGQVFIAGD
+692 NGNVTVKGQVFIAGD

-712 IGQTALLVKDGTVN
+712 LGQTALLVKEGTVN

-802 KNATPGNAI
+802 KNAIPGNAI
-811 SENVKVTSASR
+811 SDNVKVTSTSR

-829 IGNEVSNDPLE
+829 IGNDVNNDPLE
-840 DLYWTTGVELTPP
+840 ELYWTTGVETTPP
-853 LEKFV
+853 LDKFV
-858 TNAMTTEF
+858 TNAVTNTF

-878 EELTPS
+878 EELTPAVM
-884 ILVQNGETTLVE
+884 VQDGETVLTE
-896 GTDYFI
+896 GVDYTVSCIYGDASATKDF
-902 TYKNADGTD
+902 ADTE
-911 SDGKFINA
+911 FINA
-919 GSYVVTVTGI
+919 GSY
-929 GDYYGTIEKTF
+929 
-940 TILPKEFTF
+940 
-949 DTALDFDSAS
+949 
-959 YDGTSK
+959 
-965 TPSLTVKD
+965 
-973 GEIILTENVDYTV
+973 
-986 SYTYGEDLEAK
+986 
-997 DFSNAEFIEA
+997 
-1007 GNYKLVIT
+1007 KLIVT
-1015 GIGNYAGSTA
+1015 GIGNYAGSSA
-1025 ETVFAINDKKDDD
+1025 EVVFTITDKKNDDNKNDGDDD
-1038 NNNDNKDNNNSNNN
+1038 NKNDNINNGNDNKTNNNTNN
-1052 SDNNGDSKDNT
+1052 ST
-1063 NSDNNSD
+1063 
-1070 NKNNNNSST
+1070 T
-1079 DNNNGTTTTGNNSN
+1079 DKTDGTTKTTGN
-1093 STTTKNNNTSTV
+1093 TTNTSTNGKTT
-1105 AGTSSGTTTSG
+1105 AATGKTSATGTSTS
-1116 SKATTNQTSTDK
+1116 
-1128 TASTATTSPKTGD
+1128 ATTSPKTGD
-1141 NTNIVLWLSLF
+1141 ETNVMIWIALL
-1152 AVSCITFT
+1152 AVSCTTLT
-1160 GVTLVKKKSKKAQ
+1160 GTKLLKKKSK
-1173 K
+1173 